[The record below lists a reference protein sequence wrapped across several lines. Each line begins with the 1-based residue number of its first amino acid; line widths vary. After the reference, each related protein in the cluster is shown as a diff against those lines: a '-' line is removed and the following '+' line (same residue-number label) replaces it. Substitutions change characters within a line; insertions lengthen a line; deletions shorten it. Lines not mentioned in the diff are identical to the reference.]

1 MYSVRS
7 PQYVHTLFMVNVW
20 RSCKPNDI
28 AHAVNL
34 SQLQLE
40 VMGANHTTKVTSP
53 AALEQDQT
61 DAQHTSTSG
70 RETGAPNSLVPPSRL
85 RGAPRGKYLLSLDRS
100 MKVFLRASN
109 LSGLEYRLKLA
120 GYRTFHDLLNT
131 DRETLEAKGFTGIMA
146 QQLMNAVLEYIR
158 RQVYR
163 SEEEKLPFRLVR
175 KGQRLQTEPSES
187 MKGNPNYQK
196 QNFKRHKSAEEQGK
210 RSHNIAH
217 VAQRDIS
224 KPSKQAPSKVRLMT
238 KDDLQL
244 QHLLSP
250 PQLVSA
256 TPIDH
261 ITESSQSELP
271 LDGNQKVLGIIVEGP
286 PPLEEP
292 PTLQEPP
299 FLDLD
304 LPPLE
309 GPLSPDDLH
318 TDSLALEETDFPSNF
333 AFGSKL
339 LKSFSVPADFKVPP
353 EESAIS
359 SDDHVGRIRTYS
371 CPPSFVSLS
380 TTESRT
386 SISTLLDR
394 VCNAKNVREV
404 YHALC
409 VVLQQTKY
417 CNAVEAVKSRALEI
431 VVEVLVK
438 HGEVLRVVEVCCRL
452 IRHLCRGIYIHIHVH
467 IWKNIVYNT
476 LHVARSP

>member
-1 MYSVRS
+1 MEALGAAS
-7 PQYVHTLFMVNVW
+7 QL
-20 RSCKPNDI
+20 NDT

-34 SQLQLE
+34 SRLQLE

-61 DAQHTSTSG
+61 DAQHTSTSSH
-70 RETGAPNSLVPPSRL
+70 ETGAPNSLVPPSRL

-131 DRETLEAKGFTGIMA
+131 DRETLEGKGFTGIMA
-146 QQLMNAVLEYIR
+146 QQLMNAVLEYIQ

-196 QNFKRHKSAEEQGK
+196 RNLKRHKLVEEQGK
-210 RSHNIAH
+210 RSYNITH
-217 VAQRDIS
+217 VAQT
-224 KPSKQAPSKVRLMT
+224 KPSRQAPSKVRLMT

-250 PQLVSA
+250 PQLVLA
-256 TPIDH
+256 APVDH
-261 ITESSQSELP
+261 ITDSSESEPLP
-271 LDGNQKVLGIIVEGP
+271 LDGNQKVLGIIVQGP

-309 GPLSPDDLH
+309 GPLSLDELH
-318 TDSLALEETDFPSNF
+318 LDPQALEETDFPSDF
-333 AFGSKL
+333 AFGSKPL
-339 LKSFSVPADFKVPP
+339 RSFSVPADFKVPP

-380 TTESRT
+380 TTQSHT

-394 VCNAKNVREV
+394 VCNAKNVSEV
-404 YHALC
+404 YHTLC

-431 VVEVLVK
+431 IVDVLVK
-438 HGEVLRVVEVCCRL
+438 YGEVLKVVEVCCRL
-452 IRHLCRGIYIHIHVH
+452 IRHLCRGIYMYMY
-467 IWKNIVYNT
+467 KT
-476 LHVARSP
+476 

>member
-1 MYSVRS
+1 MSLYVDSVAHNMH
-7 PQYVHTLFMVNVW
+7 VHILVTYGEAA
-20 RSCKPNDI
+20 NDTV
-28 AHAVNL
+28 HAVNL

-61 DAQHTSTSG
+61 DAQHISTSSH
-70 RETGAPNSLVPPSRL
+70 ETGAPNSLVPPSRL

-146 QQLMNAVLEYIR
+146 QQLMNAVVEYIQ

-163 SEEEKLPFRLVR
+163 SEEERLPFRLVR

-196 QNFKRHKSAEEQGK
+196 RNFKRYRSVEEQGK

-217 VAQRDIS
+217 ITQRDIS
-224 KPSKQAPSKVRLMT
+224 KPSRQAPSKVRLMT

-244 QHLLSP
+244 HHLLSP
-250 PQLVSA
+250 PQLVLA
-256 TPIDH
+256 APVDH
-261 ITESSQSELP
+261 ITDSRESELPP
-271 LDGNQKVLGIIVEGP
+271 LDGNQKVLGIIVEGA

-292 PTLQEPP
+292 PSLQEPP

-309 GPLSPDDLH
+309 GALSLEELH
-318 TDSLALEETDFPSNF
+318 TDPQALEETDFPSDF
-333 AFGSKL
+333 AFGAKPL
-339 LKSFSVPADFKVPP
+339 RSFSVPADFKVPP
-353 EESAIS
+353 EESAIT

-380 TTESRT
+380 TTQSHT
-386 SISTLLDR
+386 SICTLLDR
-394 VCNAKNVREV
+394 VCEAKNVSEV
-404 YHALC
+404 YHTLC

-417 CNAVEAVKSRALEI
+417 LCNAVEAVKSRALVI
-431 VVEVLVK
+431 VVEALVK
-438 HGEVLRVVEVCCRL
+438 HSEVLKVVEVCCRL
-452 IRHLCRGIYIHIHVH
+452 IRNLCRGIYIYIE
-467 IWKNIVYNT
+467 
-476 LHVARSP
+476 